1 MEEIRDFGEVFAIAK
16 HSGGNMTD
24 ILSRT
29 ITLIQSRIEVET
41 EIQVMLSAKKMEQHI
56 MDLVP
61 FFIIVYIQLSSPG
74 FFDVLYHNMAGV
86 LFMSI
91 CLVLYLSA
99 FVLSEKI
106 LAIKV

>member
-1 MEEIRDFGEVFAIAK
+1 
-16 HSGGNMTD
+16 MTD

-29 ITLIQSRIEVET
+29 ITLIQSRIEVER
-41 EIQVMLSAKKMEQHI
+41 EIQVLLSARKMEQHI

-61 FFIIVYIQLSSPG
+61 FFIIIYIQLTSPG
-74 FFDVLYHNMAGV
+74 FFDVLYHNAAGV

-91 CLVLYLSA
+91 CLILYLFS

-106 LAIKV
+106 LAIRV

>member
-1 MEEIRDFGEVFAIAK
+1 
-16 HSGGNMTD
+16 MTD

-74 FFDVLYHNMAGV
+74 FFDVLYHNMAGI